1 MILEEVNESFFTTLF
16 EFTPV
21 PHGLFM
27 ANHEEGREREEPQCL
42 RGILQVIISPVMN
55 MRVGLT
61 VNIKT
66 DSGHIICSKFKTLHQ
81 NIFILLETTEQNNRT
96 HI

>member
-27 ANHEEGREREEPQCL
+27 ANHEEGRERVATMSERDL
-42 RGILQVIISPVMN
+42 TSYYFTSPCT
-55 MRVGLT
+55 R
-61 VNIKT
+61 IK
-66 DSGHIICSKFKTLHQ
+66 
-81 NIFILLETTEQNNRT
+81 
-96 HI
+96 